1 MDTGGGNGDPEGY
14 RQVVLDERS
23 FLDAISAQ
31 NSAFRVSDYDPAIIV
46 SSHRQGYHHYL
57 VSGSALA
64 AELIVN
70 LPKMKTHQ
78 KAGITGALKNLVGIN
93 GEKGSLVHH
102 RKGYDEFAPG
112 TSALIRMQSRLREM
126 LQKRSRRAFGVG
138 RAAWR
143 ALKRI
148 RGIQTEIH
156 RAALRNV
163 NTCYVAAGA
172 WYGNDSVW
180 RMIYDLNQIIRFAS
194 PDGGSLKNTP
204 QRDYIVFVDGIVAG
218 EGNGPL
224 QPLPVDVNLVW
235 SSRDPFAADML
246 MARLMGFDRNK
257 IPSLS
262 HHREF
267 PDSVWG
273 QFEPADIMVCD
284 GKGASASLDT
294 IAPVKRFL
302 PPPGWL
308 GHIES

>member
-1 MDTGGGNGDPEGY
+1 
-14 RQVVLDERS
+14 
-23 FLDAISAQ
+23 
-31 NSAFRVSDYDPAIIV
+31 
-46 SSHRQGYHHYL
+46 
-57 VSGSALA
+57 
-64 AELIVN
+64 
-70 LPKMKTHQ
+70 
-78 KAGITGALKNLVGIN
+78 
-93 GEKGSLVHH
+93 
-102 RKGYDEFAPG
+102 
-112 TSALIRMQSRLREM
+112 
-126 LQKRSRRAFGVG
+126 
-138 RAAWR
+138 
-143 ALKRI
+143 
-148 RGIQTEIH
+148 
-156 RAALRNV
+156 
-163 NTCYVAAGA
+163 
-172 WYGNDSVW
+172 
-180 RMIYDLNQIIRFAS
+180 MIYDLNQIIRFAS

-204 QRDYIVFVDGIVAG
+204 QRDYIAFVDGIVAG